1 MFPKDNKKIAEA
13 RKAYKE
19 KHGCSWSENERRLR
33 EARKRTQAHNHCMVE
48 YLRQEK
54 DIYTLPELKA
64 ALGDAT

>member
-1 MFPKDNKKIAEA
+1 MNPKDNKKIAEA

-33 EARKRTQAHNHCMVE
+33 EARKRANTSDYFMIQ

-54 DIYTLPELKA
+54 DIHTLPELKA
-64 ALGDAT
+64 ALGDVT